1 MQSQLLLR
9 GFPFCFYKWISS
21 LRNWIRNWIILISLS
36 LNFLSY
42 LSPDTVD
49 FFLYCRMIVV
59 HCSNRTFPF
68 LSIWVRVFML
78 LFSSS
83 FTVENI
89 SPKTDSHALAPS
101 QKMENFQHHY
111 DFELDFK
118 KNVIWNY
125 GQVVSCWCFEIQL
138 Q

>member
-1 MQSQLLLR
+1 
-9 GFPFCFYKWISS
+9 
-21 LRNWIRNWIILISLS
+21 
-36 LNFLSY
+36 
-42 LSPDTVD
+42 
-49 FFLYCRMIVV
+49 
-59 HCSNRTFPF
+59 
-68 LSIWVRVFML
+68 ML

-111 DFELDFK
+111 DFELDLK
-118 KNVIWNY
+118 KSVIWNY
-125 GQVVSCWCFEIQL
+125 DQVVSWWCFEIQL

>member
-1 MQSQLLLR
+1 
-9 GFPFCFYKWISS
+9 
-21 LRNWIRNWIILISLS
+21 
-36 LNFLSY
+36 
-42 LSPDTVD
+42 
-49 FFLYCRMIVV
+49 
-59 HCSNRTFPF
+59 
-68 LSIWVRVFML
+68 ML

-125 GQVVSCWCFEIQL
+125 DQVVSCWCFEIQL

>member
-1 MQSQLLLR
+1 
-9 GFPFCFYKWISS
+9 
-21 LRNWIRNWIILISLS
+21 
-36 LNFLSY
+36 
-42 LSPDTVD
+42 
-49 FFLYCRMIVV
+49 
-59 HCSNRTFPF
+59 
-68 LSIWVRVFML
+68 ML

-111 DFELDFK
+111 DFEIDLK

-125 GQVVSCWCFEIQL
+125 DQVVSCLCFEIKL

>member
-1 MQSQLLLR
+1 
-9 GFPFCFYKWISS
+9 
-21 LRNWIRNWIILISLS
+21 
-36 LNFLSY
+36 
-42 LSPDTVD
+42 
-49 FFLYCRMIVV
+49 
-59 HCSNRTFPF
+59 
-68 LSIWVRVFML
+68 ML

-89 SPKTDSHALAPS
+89 SPKTDSQALAPS

-118 KNVIWNY
+118 KSVIWNY
-125 GQVVSCWCFEIQL
+125 DQVVSCWCFEIQL